1 MTTREIV
8 KLLKEAGFTLFK
20 EGADHILYKKGGVVV
35 PVCPGRGRNNPR
47 AAVSLRAAIRR
58 AARVGDELS
67 RGRYV

>member
-8 KLLKEAGFTLFK
+8 KLLREAGFTLFK
-20 EGADHILYKKGGVVV
+20 EGSHHILYKKGGVIV
-35 PVCPGRGRNNPR
+35 PVCPGRSYANPR

-58 AARVGDELS
+58 AARVGDQLS

>member
-20 EGADHILYKKGGVVV
+20 AGSKHILYKKGGVIV
-35 PVCPGRGRNNPR
+35 PVVQGQSTNPR